1 MTGAEIAVVVAAV
14 IAGATIKSI
23 TGLGLPLIAIPII
36 TVVTGPETAI
46 VVVALPNTVQ
56 NLFLVVAHRRAFPET
71 ISLGRFAGSGI
82 VGAVIGSVALG
93 IVPDAV
99 ITVVLVVI
107 VSAYLVSTVFAGALG
122 DSRRRPTRPMAE
134 RWTPVAGLA
143 SGIFQGAAGISGPIV
158 GAWHH
163 ALGLGRDAF
172 VLSVST
178 VFLVTGSTQIIV
190 FARTGLFEDRL
201 TLSILLSAVVIASIP
216 LGRALGR
223 RVGGRGF
230 DRAVLGLLAIS
241 VLALVVELVTGRR

>member
-1 MTGAEIAVVVAAV
+1 MTGAEIAVVVAV
-14 IAGATIKSI
+14 VVAGATIKSI

-36 TVVTGPETAI
+36 TVFTGPETA
-46 VVVALPNTVQ
+46 VVVIALPNAVH
-56 NLFLVVAHRRAFPET
+56 NLFLVIAHRRAFPET
-71 ISLGRFAGSGI
+71 IGLGRFAGSGI

-93 IVPDAV
+93 IAPDAA

-107 VSAYLVSTVFAGALG
+107 VSAYLVRTVLAGVLG
-122 DSRRRPTRPMAE
+122 EGGHRLARPTAE
-134 RWTPVAGLA
+134 RWTPLAGMS

-172 VLSVST
+172 VLSLST

-190 FARTGLFEDRL
+190 FARTGLFEGRL
-201 TLSILLSAVVIASIP
+201 TPSILLSAVVIASIP
-216 LGRALGR
+216 LGRVLGR

-241 VLALVVELVTGRR
+241 VLALAVELVTGRR